1 MNDETT
7 VINPKEEVTNSVI
20 LLHGLGASSND
31 FIDIIPMMNLP
42 NTRFILPQAP
52 NIPITMN
59 NGFKMP
65 AWFDVF
71 ELKKE
76 AKQDEKGIRKSEQF
90 IKKLIEKEIESG
102 ISSEHIVIA
111 GFSQG
116 AAMSLQTGLR
126 IDHKL
131 SGILVLSGFLPL
143 IDKID
148 EINDKNKTTPILMLH
163 GTDDDIV
170 PIEWAEIARI
180 F

>member
-76 AKQDEKGIRKSEQF
+76 AKEQ
-90 IKKLIEKEIESG
+90 
-102 ISSEHIVIA
+102 
-111 GFSQG
+111 
-116 AAMSLQTGLR
+116 
-126 IDHKL
+126 
-131 SGILVLSGFLPL
+131 
-143 IDKID
+143 
-148 EINDKNKTTPILMLH
+148 
-163 GTDDDIV
+163 
-170 PIEWAEIARI
+170 
-180 F
+180 